1 MKPTPTQTI
10 AELAIAT
17 PQLSTLLGETST
29 LILTS
34 TSTPTSTSITSQPD
48 PIIHLLAAVQAAD
61 LVETLSGEGAFKKDY
76 ECSANFLLKDL
87 SLCSLRQTRPLLR
100 FPRTPWTLSWQTR
113 RHSQVGDSKTSD
125 VLTQSK
131 RPIIICPR
139 HNIDK

>member
-1 MKPTPTQTI
+1 MLYPPPRRARTERMMKPTPTQTI

-29 LILTS
+29 LILTSTSALTS

-76 ECSANFLLKDL
+76 ECSANFLLKDP
-87 SLCSLRQTRPLLR
+87 SLCSLRQMRPLPR

-113 RHSQVGDSKTSD
+113 RHSQVGY
-125 VLTQSK
+125 
-131 RPIIICPR
+131 
-139 HNIDK
+139 